1 MRVLWWLVCAAAT
14 VGPGLL
20 PLSAQEPDVRRELTQ
35 RGAPP
40 EFVDAVMAQVTA
52 ARAAGLPVGP
62 VADKALE
69 GWAKHVAAPRVETAL
84 AQVRARLAVGR
95 DALVLAGQA
104 TPSGAA
110 VAGAAEALSRG
121 LTPEDVGELV
131 ATAPSAETA
140 VAGLAVA
147 ASLRAQ
153 GLERRAA
160 VRAVRDALAH
170 GVGAADLYELPSAV
184 ADLTRRGMAVGDLAR
199 RIMEGGGLPLPPMA
213 GQGKGTGRPGDL
225 PPGLSDKAKRGRK

>member
-1 MRVLWWLVCAAAT
+1 LAAQA
-14 VGPGLL
+14 
-20 PLSAQEPDVRRELTQ
+20 PDVRRELTQ

-40 EFVDAVMAQVTA
+40 AFVDAVMAQITA
-52 ARAAGLPVGP
+52 AREAGLPVGP

-95 DALVLAGQA
+95 DALVAAGQT
-104 TPSGAA
+104 TPSDAA

-121 LTPEDVGELV
+121 LTSEDVGELV
-131 ATAPSAETA
+131 ATAPSPEAATA
-140 VAGLAVA
+140 GLTVAG
-147 ASLRAQ
+147 SLRAQ
-153 GLERRAA
+153 GLDHRAA

-170 GVGAADLYELPSAV
+170 GVGVADLYELPSAV
-184 ADLTRRGMAVGDLAR
+184 ADLTSRGMAVADLAR

-213 GQGKGTGRPGDL
+213 GQGRSTGRPGNL
-225 PPGLSDKAKRGRK
+225 PPGLSDKARRGRQ